1 MPEAEGAFE
10 RNKLRNFIASS
21 KLDGV
26 DLTQDIDA
34 HILQI
39 VGTKGE
45 ENAKIAGTRA
55 AQGLFV
61 QHIEDRLDGL
71 TEMASVTPDAI
82 ECMRIGVRMVLDTI
96 DECNMQLLDEGGEP
110 INPPHEVIDF
120 GLVTYWDSHCA
131 DINS

>member
-1 MPEAEGAFE
+1 MSKAEDAFE

-21 KLDGV
+21 KLDGI
-26 DLTQDIDA
+26 DLTPSIDES
-34 HILQI
+34 ILRL
-39 VGTKGE
+39 VGTQGE
-45 ENAKIAGTRA
+45 ENAKIAGTRMS
-55 AQGLFV
+55 QGLFV

-71 TEMASVTPDAI
+71 TEMASVTSDAI

-96 DECNMQLLDEGGEP
+96 DECNMQLLDGGGVS
-110 INPPHEVIDF
+110 INPPHEVVDF